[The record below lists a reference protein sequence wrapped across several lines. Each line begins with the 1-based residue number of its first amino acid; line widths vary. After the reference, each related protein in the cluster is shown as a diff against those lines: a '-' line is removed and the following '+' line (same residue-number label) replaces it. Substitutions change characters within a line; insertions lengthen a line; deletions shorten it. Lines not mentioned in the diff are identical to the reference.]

1 MTAARMPVPSSCAL
15 PPGLMGNVVDD
26 MPLATDASVQPAHDA
41 PVHPRR
47 FTALALIVM
56 LLAQLALCSWFA
68 VNKEGL
74 FQDESYTYFL
84 ANGDWLNSIP
94 EEGVVYT
101 DGEPWHDWAS
111 VDSFLGIDPEM
122 LYKNQESDNHPPLYY
137 ILFSLAYSLFP
148 GSVDP
153 VIGVALNII
162 FALIT
167 TVELYFLCRLL
178 DVPKRASLLFCA
190 LWAVNP
196 GMVNCMLYLR
206 MYQLLVVFFLAAA
219 IAAFSYIKCE
229 RFKPTAL
236 LAVFLATVGGLL
248 TQYFFLFF
256 GFALY
261 LCCGIALL
269 LRKRIAHAAGFA
281 AATIGGVVAG
291 ILLFPPSVDHLFS
304 SFRGQEALERAATG
318 DSFSSFLVEDFRLLN
333 SGVFGYLFP
342 VIVALVVLVAFVG
355 FLRTRHAAAPAGKHL
370 RATGADGSVPE
381 FDVWW
386 KGIAILAISSAF
398 YYVAIARVAPFPSIR
413 YLMPVN
419 AVLMLWP
426 YAALYAVV
434 RRAARRR
441 EVIALAATCA
451 VGIIATVS
459 GYCQGI
465 KYFDQQDDAVAALAS
480 ENDAMVALWQDPILQ
495 EAIFADAL
503 SYDESVYF
511 NTTEAFE
518 DFDFTTLGSDFTLYV
533 QNLIDPDVFISH
545 LMTYPD
551 ATVTYVGHNVDSS
564 YFVYDVHISCELSA
578 R

>member
-1 MTAARMPVPSSCAL
+1 MTAARTPVPSSCAP
-15 PPGLMGNVVDD
+15 PPGLMGIVVDD

-41 PVHPRR
+41 PVRPRR
-47 FTALALIVM
+47 FAALALIVI

-178 DVPKRASLLFCA
+178 DVPERASLLFCA

-229 RFKPTAL
+229 RFKPATL

-318 DSFSSFLVEDFRLLN
+318 DSFASFLVEDFRLLN

-342 VIVALVVLVAFVG
+342 VIVALVALVVLIG
-355 FLRTRHAAAPAGKHL
+355 FLRARHAAAPAGKHL
-370 RATGADGSVPE
+370 RATGADGGTSE
-381 FDVWW
+381 SDVWW

-441 EVIALAATCA
+441 EVVALVATCA
-451 VGIIATVS
+451 VGVIATVS
-459 GYCQGI
+459 GYFQGI

-503 SYDESVYF
+503 SYDDSVYF
-511 NTTEAFE
+511 NTIEAFE